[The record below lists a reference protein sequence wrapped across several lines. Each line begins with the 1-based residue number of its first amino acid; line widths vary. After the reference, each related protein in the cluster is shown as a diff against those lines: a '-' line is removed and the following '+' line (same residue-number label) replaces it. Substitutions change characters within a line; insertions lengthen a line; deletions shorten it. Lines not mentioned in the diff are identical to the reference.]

1 MNVSFERLYERAQ
14 KRSDLSELQNNLFG
28 VYYLYR
34 HNNQARKL
42 LSHKAIQPAEKIEI
56 LKGLPGFKP
65 SKTFDELL
73 FLVLNQNEL
82 ASLHKVNEG
91 FNSFVEKKDNIII
104 VQVFSATELSESLE
118 TKITQNLEKVL
129 NKKVLLKTFIDEKL
143 IAGILI
149 KLPGGKIYNFS
160 LEKAISDFKIRLLEE

>member
-1 MNVSFERLYERAQ
+1 MNVSYERLYERA
-14 KRSDLSELQNNLFG
+14 KGRSEVAELQNNLFG

-42 LSHKAIQPAEKIEI
+42 LSHKGIAIEEKIAI
-56 LKGLPGFKP
+56 INQLPGFKT
-65 SKTFDELL
+65 SKTFQELL
-73 FLVLNQNEL
+73 FLLLNENEM
-82 ASLHKVNEG
+82 ASLHRVHEG
-91 FNSFVEKKDNIII
+91 FNSYVEEKDNVI
-104 VQVFSATELSESLE
+104 VIQVFSATELTEALKA
-118 TKITQNLEKVL
+118 KITQKLENALK
-129 NKKVLLKTFIDEKL
+129 KKVLLRAFIDEKL